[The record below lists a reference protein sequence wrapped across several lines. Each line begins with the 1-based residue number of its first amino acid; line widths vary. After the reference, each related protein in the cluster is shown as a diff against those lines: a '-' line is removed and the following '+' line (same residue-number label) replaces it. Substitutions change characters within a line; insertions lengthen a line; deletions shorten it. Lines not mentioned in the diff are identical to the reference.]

1 MADVYLNDH
10 GNGYTTCDA
19 LPPMV
24 DGEPFTITFHPDPG
38 ESLLNVRAFD
48 SHDYSV
54 ALPAVVNNQITM
66 NFRSGWG
73 NLYVDI
79 YYSGSTPPGPGPGP
93 GGFPIW
99 LLKKIADRN
108 RKIIV

>member
-1 MADVYLNDH
+1 MAEVFLNPF
-10 GNGYTTCDA
+10 GNGYATTDA

-24 DGEPFTITFHPDPG
+24 DGETFTINFYPDPG
-38 ESLLNVRAFD
+38 EDLLSVQAFD

-54 ALPAVVNNQITM
+54 ALPPVVNNEITM

-79 YYSGSTPPGPGPGP
+79 YFSGSTPPGPPTP
-93 GGFPIW
+93 IPIW
-99 LLKKIADRN
+99 LMMKMAENNRRLK
-108 RKIIV
+108 